1 MSAEVVEK
9 KPVVGEEI
17 KKEAEGDEAKK
28 VESPEKKKDEKEEK
42 EGKDEKKEVAPPPP
56 PPPRVHKAD
65 FEKDV
70 VYLYQ
75 FCRTPV
81 LPSLSPYSLKVES
94 FLRLYDIKYENVDH
108 KLRYKSAKGQLPFV
122 ELNGEEIA
130 DSAVIVQKLSQHF
143 GVDPDG
149 NLRTDEKNVSHAL
162 ISMIENHLCWVYV
175 YWRSKNPDAMIKGCK
190 LSLQHALGSRI
201 PNGVLNIVFKL
212 TYSRKGVKKVKAHG
226 LGVHSPEE
234 ILELGKQDLKVLED
248 TLGNKDFFFGDKPSN
263 LDIVTFSNLSQIA
276 YVDKCVEYD
285 LRDWMLENCP
295 NLNGFLARMKERC
308 FPDWDTICT
317 SLKMN
322 THLPEPEPE
331 EKKDEEKE
339 PAKEKEGEKGDEI
352 KAEGEKKEEVKAAEE
367 AK

>member
-1 MSAEVVEK
+1 
-9 KPVVGEEI
+9 
-17 KKEAEGDEAKK
+17 
-28 VESPEKKKDEKEEK
+28 
-42 EGKDEKKEVAPPPP
+42 
-56 PPPRVHKAD
+56 
-65 FEKDV
+65 
-70 VYLYQ
+70 
-75 FCRTPV
+75 
-81 LPSLSPYSLKVES
+81 
-94 FLRLYDIKYENVDH
+94 
-108 KLRYKSAKGQLPFV
+108 V

-149 NLRTDEKNVSHAL
+149 NLSNDEKNVSHAL

-190 LSLQHALGSRI
+190 LSLQHALNSRI
-201 PNGVLNIVFKL
+201 PNGVLNLVFKL
-212 TYSRKGVKKVKAHG
+212 TYSRKGAKKVKAHG

-234 ILELGKQDLKVLED
+234 VLEFGKQDLQVLEE
-248 TLGNKDFFFGDKPSN
+248 TLGNKDYFFGDKPSN
-263 LDIVTFSNLSQIA
+263 LDIVAFSHLSQIA
-276 YVDKCVEYD
+276 YVDKCVDYD
-285 LRDWMLENCP
+285 LREWMLENCP

-308 FPDWDTICT
+308 FPDWDTICS

-339 PAKEKEGEKGDEI
+339 PTKEKEAEKEKGDEI
-352 KAEGEKKEEVKAAEE
+352 KAEGEKKEEVKAEE